1 MQTRGIGNKTIS
13 KTTTDQPM
21 LSTRNSRASLN
32 AAHTHAAPENIDMDE
47 GASKLSVIWSILKK
61 LGTSDVSTV
70 RMSLPA
76 NLMEPR
82 SNLEFWN
89 YNDRPDYFISL
100 ADSHD
105 PAERMLH
112 VLRWF
117 LCKDTKWKAQH
128 PQLRK
133 PYQPVLGEFFQCEWV
148 VPNEAAPTFQHAT
161 TSSSSSNKTPRPSMD
176 DATTLFSNDGEN
188 VTITCVS
195 EQIVH
200 NPSIS
205 AFYYECKERGGITAR
220 GVDHVSAKFTGTAV
234 KIGAGEYNHGI
245 YVNLNKWNEEY
256 NCSYPWAS
264 VAGWISG
271 NPYITVS
278 EVTTVVC
285 EESKLKCI
293 LHYKDEPYFGSPKFA
308 VEGKIFR
315 YDPVLDRTK
324 PIKDLKKIPDADVVA
339 TIWGQWN
346 GKMYAKLNGQQE
358 GLLLDL
364 QASVTAEKR
373 TPSIDD
379 QAENESRRIWEH
391 VSNAIHAKDFAQAT
405 KLKREIED
413 EYRKIRA
420 QNGSAHESKY
430 FDFKVPVLCANKDT
444 VEEGLMRERGKP
456 YLKEGISL
464 GLAQK

>member
-1 MQTRGIGNKTIS
+1 
-13 KTTTDQPM
+13 M
-21 LSTRNSRASLN
+21 LSNRNSRVSLVG
-32 AAHTHAAPENIDMDE
+32 APVQSAPENIDMDE
-47 GASKLSVIWSILKK
+47 GASKLSVIWTILKK
-61 LGTSDVSTV
+61 LGTSDVSSV

-100 ADSHD
+100 SDSLD

-133 PYQPVLGEFFQCEWV
+133 PYQPVLGEFLQCEWS
-148 VPNEAAPTFQHAT
+148 VPNESAPTFHQS
-161 TSSSSSNKTPRPSMD
+161 TSSGANSAKTPRASIEGTD
-176 DATTLFSNDGEN
+176 VDAASLAATLVTPETEQ
-188 VTITCVS
+188 VTISCIS
-195 EQIVH
+195 EQLVH
-200 NPSIS
+200 SPSVS
-205 AFYYECKERGGITAR
+205 AFYYECKERGGISAR
-220 GVDHVSAKFTGTAV
+220 GVDHVTAKFTGTAV
-234 KIGAGEYNHGI
+234 KIGPGEFNHGV
-245 YVNLNKWNEEY
+245 YVNLNKWGEEY
-256 NCSYPWAS
+256 NCSFPWAS

-278 EVTTVVC
+278 DVTTVVC
-285 EESKLKCI
+285 EKSKLKCI
-293 LHYKDEPYFGSPKFA
+293 LLYKDEPFFGAPKFA

-315 YDPVLDRTK
+315 YDPELDRTK
-324 PIKDLKKIPDADVVA
+324 PVKDLKKIDDADVVA

-346 GKMYAKLNGQQE
+346 GKIYAKLNGQQE

-364 QASVTAEKR
+364 QASETAVMR
-373 TPSIDD
+373 TPPIDE

-405 KLKREIED
+405 KLKRDTED

-420 QNGSAHESKY
+420 QKGSAHKSKY
-430 FDFKVPVLCANKDT
+430 FDFKVPLLSSDHSDT
-444 VEEGLMRERGKP
+444 STLMERGKP
-456 YLKEGISL
+456 YLKDGITL
-464 GLAQK
+464 GLARK